1 MMKVFLLV
9 IVILLVI
16 YKRFLP
22 DRGSKKEYYLPIK
35 NDDKIKKV
43 NNKFIEAPYS
53 PSQNYMIQCTLDSH
67 NRRRCEWVK
76 TVNIDIR
83 T

>member
-1 MMKVFLLV
+1 MMKVVLLV
-9 IVILLVI
+9 IVILVI

-53 PSQNYMIQCTLDSH
+53 PSQNYMIQYFLDSH

-76 TVNIDIR
+76 NNIDIIR